1 MKKTTVQ
8 EVQLLYCGQAYS
20 GDKERAKH
28 VDYEHPDKLQYPT
41 PDDFEKR
48 LL

>member
-28 VDYEHPDKLQYPT
+28 VDYEHPDKLYYPT
-41 PDDFEKR
+41 PEDFENR